1 MNEKEYKDK
10 KSYYDYQRVVQYNRE
25 IIQLALKEEHQ
36 DMFNH
41 VWGCLPSENY
51 EAPPKDWRPADKKY
65 WIPKDYTTI
74 NFVTSKEIIDRN
86 LEAIPPLPFRHKPK
100 IKVFTYE

>member
-10 KSYYDYQRVVQYNRE
+10 KSYHDYQRVVQYNRE
-25 IIQLALKEEHQ
+25 ILQLALKDEHK

-51 EAPPKDWRPADKKY
+51 EAPPKNWRPADKKY

-86 LEAIPPLPFRHKPK
+86 LEAIPPLPFHKPK
-100 IKVFTYE
+100 LKVFTYE

>member
-10 KSYYDYQRVVQYNRE
+10 KSYHDYQRVVQYNRE
-25 IIQLALKEEHQ
+25 IIQLALKDEHK

-51 EAPPKDWRPADKKY
+51 ETPPVNWRPADKKY
-65 WIPKDYTTI
+65 WIPKDYTRTT
-74 NFVTSKEIIDRN
+74 FVSSKEIIDRN
-86 LEAIPPLPFRHKPK
+86 LERLPPLPFHKPK
-100 IKVFTYE
+100 IKILTYE

>member
-10 KSYYDYQRVVQYNRE
+10 KSYHDYQRVVQYNRE
-25 IIQLALKEEHQ
+25 ILQLALKDEHK

-51 EAPPKDWRPADKKY
+51 EAPPKNWRPADKKY

-86 LEAIPPLPFRHKPK
+86 LEALPPLPFHNPK
-100 IKVFTYE
+100 LKFTYE

>member
-10 KSYYDYQRVVQYNRE
+10 KSYHDYQRVVQYNRE
-25 IIQLALKEEHQ
+25 IIQLALKDEHK

-51 EAPPKDWRPADKKY
+51 ETPPGDLPIKNIGYLKIILELLLFLQKK
-65 WIPKDYTTI
+65 
-74 NFVTSKEIIDRN
+74 
-86 LEAIPPLPFRHKPK
+86 L
-100 IKVFTYE
+100 

>member
-51 EAPPKDWRPADKKY
+51 EAPPKNWRPADKKY

>member
-10 KSYYDYQRVVQYNRE
+10 KSYYDYQRVIQYNRE

-51 EAPPKDWRPADKKY
+51 EAPPKNWRPADKKY

-86 LEAIPPLPFRHKPK
+86 LERLPPLPFHKPRL
-100 IKVFTYE
+100 KVFTYE

>member
-65 WIPKDYTTI
+65 WIPKDYIRTT
-74 NFVTSKEIIDRN
+74 FVSSKEIIDRN